1 MRLDKLKDIRPSTYA
16 WTGIL
21 AGVSLYEL
29 TCPQG
34 ETLSE
39 RLDPLLEGRA
49 KYLVLGGI
57 AVTAAH
63 LINLIPE
70 RVDPF
75 EQGLSRIRQS
85 YKRRSSEQ

>member
-1 MRLDKLKDIRPSTYA
+1 MNRLARPSTYA

-21 AGVSLYEL
+21 ASVTAYEL

-39 RLDPLLEGRA
+39 RLDPLLESRSR
-49 KYLVLGGI
+49 YLVIGGI

-63 LINLIPE
+63 LMNLIPE
-70 RVDPF
+70 RIDPF
-75 EQGLSRIRQS
+75 EQGLSRVRQA
-85 YKRRSSEQ
+85 YKRSRA